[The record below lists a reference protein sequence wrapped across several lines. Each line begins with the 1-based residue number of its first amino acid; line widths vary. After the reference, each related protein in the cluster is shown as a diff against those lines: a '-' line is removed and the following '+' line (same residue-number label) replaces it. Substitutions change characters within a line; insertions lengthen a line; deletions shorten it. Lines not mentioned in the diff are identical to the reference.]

1 MDISKIKILQ
11 ATLTWLNETFVPSV
25 GMKPLEDLPYGER
38 ANSKSCVIARALN
51 TNAPLEGGY
60 WSVTNH
66 EIRMMLKDEDGIKTW
81 AVPTEVGSF
90 IDMFDDGSFQEYV
103 DTDREWHKSNSHIL

>member
-1 MDISKIKILQ
+1 MDIRNIKILQ

-25 GMKPLEDLPYGER
+25 GMKPLEDLPYGKR
-38 ANSKSCVIARALN
+38 SNSKTCVIANALN

-66 EIRMMLKDEDGIKTW
+66 EIRMVPENVETAQTW
-81 AVPTEVGSF
+81 DVPSEVGDF
-90 IDMFDDGSFQEYV
+90 INMFDDGSFPEYV
-103 DTDREWHKSNSHIL
+103 DREQVRS